1 MTDGVVRDIEE
12 MRKAGFKTWCAGM
25 TVSRGDVRVVA
36 VNAPVSVGGMAVVP
50 GDLIHADGG
59 GALVVPKEIAAEV
72 PEAAGRVL
80 AKEADLLDAIRA
92 DDFSLDEIVR
102 RFYS

>member
-1 MTDGVVRDIEE
+1 
-12 MRKAGFKTWCAGM
+12 MRAESA
-25 TVSRGDVRVVA
+25 
-36 VNAPVSVGGMAVVP
+36 
-50 GDLIHADGG
+50 
-59 GALVVPKEIAAEV
+59 KEIAAEV

-92 DDFSLDEIVR
+92 DDFSLKEIVK